1 MQLSV
6 TEVAQLL
13 VDVSTALSFGST
25 HFEVEDL
32 FLSTLKFRALLIQAV
47 SLGYPV
53 VQCVTV
59 LRSCYIVAE
68 AQTNIFPT
76 GQ

>member
-32 FLSTLKFRALLIQAV
+32 RCNLPAAGWRASASLKPCSWVKLVSGKVWLSEGA
-47 SLGYPV
+47 
-53 VQCVTV
+53 
-59 LRSCYIVAE
+59 AE
-68 AQTNIFPT
+68 SDR
-76 GQ
+76 